1 MAEAIRIQ
9 KALADAGVA
18 SRRAA
23 DELVGAGR
31 VSVNG
36 ITAVTGQRVDP
47 SSDHIEVDGRPL
59 RARPG
64 PVYLLISK
72 PAGVTSTVSDRHA
85 ERTVVELV
93 PPDIRRA
100 AGRIY
105 PVGRLD
111 RDSEG
116 LLLLTNDGDWA
127 QRVLHPR
134 HEIEREYAIG
144 LAEPLS
150 IEQARGLEAGIPL
163 EEGLATLERLR
174 PASAVE
180 SARLEELA
188 GRSAAAADVVPG
200 GAAAGLAAAA
210 AAHVRQ
216 RGGARGAAGASAH
229 RQPAAGEPASR

>member
-1 MAEAIRIQ
+1 M
-9 KALADAGVA
+9 
-18 SRRAA
+18 
-23 DELVGAGR
+23 
-31 VSVNG
+31 
-36 ITAVTGQRVDP
+36 
-47 SSDHIEVDGRPL
+47 
-59 RARPG
+59 
-64 PVYLLISK
+64 YLLISK

-111 RDSEG
+111 RDLEG

-134 HEIEREYAIG
+134 HGIEREYAIG

-163 EEGLATLERLR
+163 DEGLATLERLR

-180 SARLEELA
+180 LARLEELA
-188 GRSAAAADVVPG
+188 GRSQRQLTWYRAVLRQG
-200 GAAAGLAAAA
+200 WRRQLRRMFAGVEAPVTRWCGCAS
-210 AAHVRQ
+210 
-216 RGGARGAAGASAH
+216 GASGW
-229 RQPAAGEPASR
+229 RGCVPVSCVP